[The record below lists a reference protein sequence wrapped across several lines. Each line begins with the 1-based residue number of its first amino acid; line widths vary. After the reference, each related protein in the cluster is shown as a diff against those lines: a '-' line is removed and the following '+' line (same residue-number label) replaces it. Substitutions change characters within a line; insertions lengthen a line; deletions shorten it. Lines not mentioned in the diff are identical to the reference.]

1 LNKKGFISARRTF
14 SQRTSLLK
22 AFPAAMAEHTRY
34 EETCL
39 KPGTRGLAD
48 FNLTNST
55 AAKPSATKALG

>member
-1 LNKKGFISARRTF
+1 
-14 SQRTSLLK
+14 
-22 AFPAAMAEHTRY
+22 MAEHTRY

-39 KPGTRGLAD
+39 KSGTRGLAD